1 MSEIEE
7 IVHIVPL
14 GHEFDR
20 VVRPFDKLKAN
31 RVYLL
36 TILKEVDIPYVTEEM
51 TKKQMYFVKLVKDVL
66 EKRGIEVLLEHTNIF
81 DMLDVLKNVSR
92 IIRMEKAKN
101 NIVYVNMS
109 GAFEIIFTN

>member
-7 IVHIVPL
+7 IVHVVPL

-36 TILKEVDIPYVTEEM
+36 TILKEVDIPYDVMEEM
-51 TKKQMYFVKLVKDVL
+51 AKKQMYFVKL
-66 EKRGIEVLLEHTNIF
+66 EKMF
-81 DMLDVLKNVSR
+81 SR
-92 IIRMEKAKN
+92 KG
-101 NIVYVNMS
+101 V
-109 GAFEIIFTN
+109 